1 MAFCPGCGKRLE
13 EGANFCFYCGRDVSA
28 YWKKRHGAEMDG
40 PAADP
45 GAAVRPVSG
54 AGTGGRPVPGSAP
67 VRDTPGTAAGAGM
80 PGKMQAGPD
89 TSFRDRTGAAGW
101 NTGYRY
107 YGEEDSVRLEPERK
121 SQPSKAVLEFS
132 GEQILHKSVICTY
145 IKSKLPAFQVNGNL
159 SVSTK
164 KLEFEAKMGL
174 GGNVPLYWHDIASV
188 QEDTYMKLS
197 PALLVTARNGK
208 SYKFAFMAIHKQ
220 QMMETLQWIRKAQNS

>member
-1 MAFCPGCGKRLE
+1 
-13 EGANFCFYCGRDVSA
+13 
-28 YWKKRHGAEMDG
+28 
-40 PAADP
+40 
-45 GAAVRPVSG
+45 
-54 AGTGGRPVPGSAP
+54 
-67 VRDTPGTAAGAGM
+67 M

-208 SYKFAFMAIHKQ
+208 SYKFAFMAINKQ